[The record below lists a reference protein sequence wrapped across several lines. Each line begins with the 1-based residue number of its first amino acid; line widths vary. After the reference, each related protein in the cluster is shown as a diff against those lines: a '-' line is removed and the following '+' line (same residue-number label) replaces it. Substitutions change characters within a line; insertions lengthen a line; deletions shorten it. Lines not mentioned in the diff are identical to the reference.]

1 MSVQLAPG
9 PLVIDVAGHELTADE
24 RRRLLDPRVGAVILF
39 ARNYRDREQLRAL
52 TAEIHCLRSPALLIA
67 IDHEGGRVQRCREGF
82 SRLPAMRQLGR
93 WWDEDRTAACSA
105 AEAIGHVLASELRE
119 VGVDLSFAPVLDL
132 DWGNSSVIG
141 DRAFHGNPDAVVEL
155 AGALIRGLH
164 GAGMS
169 CCGKHFPGHG
179 WVAADSH
186 VAIPVDNRALDEI
199 ATDMIPYR
207 RLPLDAVMPAH
218 VIYPQVDPRSAGF
231 SPVWLDFL
239 RRNVGFEGILF
250 TDDLSMEGASVA
262 GGVVDRVRA
271 AEAAGCDMYLV
282 CNAADKVD
290 EVLANWQP
298 ADLPARGRRI
308 ARLLERRGVAV
319 NDDPAGY
326 SAPEGLRVA
335 GLAAIETIALR
346 FA

>member
-1 MSVQLAPG
+1 MTLQLPPG
-9 PLVIDVAGHELTADE
+9 PLVIDVAGHELTVEE
-24 RRRLLDPRVGAVILF
+24 RRRLADPRVGAVILF

-52 TAEIHCLRSPALLIA
+52 TGAIHELRSPPLLIA

-82 SRLPAMRQLGR
+82 SRLPAMRLLGR
-93 WWDEDRTAACSA
+93 WWDADPDAARA
-105 AEAIGHVLASELRE
+105 GAEAIGHILASELRD
-119 VGVDLSFAPVLDL
+119 VGVDLSFTPVLDL
-132 DWGNSSVIG
+132 DWGTSSVIG
-141 DRAFHGNPDAVVEL
+141 DRSFHGDPDAVVDL

-179 WVAADSH
+179 WVQADSH
-186 VAIPVDNRALDEI
+186 VAIPVDTRSLDEI
-199 ATDMIPYR
+199 AEDMLPYR

-218 VIYPQVDPRSAGF
+218 VIYPKVDARPAGF
-231 SPVWLDFL
+231 SPVWLDTL
-239 RRNVGFEGILF
+239 RRDLGFEGILF

-298 ADLPARGRRI
+298 AENPARAGRI
-308 ARLLERRGVAV
+308 ARLLGRRGIAI
-319 NDDPAGY
+319 NDNPAGNA
-326 SAPEGLRVA
+326 SPEGLRAA
-335 GLAAIETIALR
+335 GLAAIDTVTRR